1 MGRLVSCTTLLGLC
15 VACVA
20 LDVAAAVE
28 VCGHDRSVPAR
39 IALVLDATHL
49 PVAGVL
55 AAFSDT
61 CTPISSG
68 ALAITIIAWVFPPVI
83 GICIW
88 SGIGCAK
95 EMDVDVGDVRC
106 GSGVVL
112 VGTARSSH
120 H

>member
-39 IALVLDATHL
+39 VALVLDATHL

-55 AAFSDT
+55 AAFSV
-61 CTPISSG
+61 I
-68 ALAITIIAWVFPPVI
+68 LARQFLL
-83 GICIW
+83 
-88 SGIGCAK
+88 
-95 EMDVDVGDVRC
+95 
-106 GSGVVL
+106 VL
-112 VGTARSSH
+112 SRSPSLRGYFLL
-120 H
+120 